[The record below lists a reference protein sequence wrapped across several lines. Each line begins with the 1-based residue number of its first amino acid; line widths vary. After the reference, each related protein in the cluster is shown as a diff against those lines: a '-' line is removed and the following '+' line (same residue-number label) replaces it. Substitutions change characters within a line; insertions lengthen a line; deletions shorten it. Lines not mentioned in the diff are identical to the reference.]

1 MVCRSP
7 ANVSGLQSRK
17 LSQEDNA
24 FMGALKGKKQPT
36 EQWEVILKVN
46 SRPVKFH
53 IDTGAEVT
61 VVSTRTWQ
69 KIGKPS
75 LSASDR
81 TLRCPDEHT
90 LKVKG
95 MFKGTLR
102 TSEHQ
107 TEQPVYVEDNL
118 QTELLGR
125 PSIGSLKLITQ
136 VAAVST
142 VKPVAQFP
150 SLFTGL
156 GRLEGDYT
164 IRLHEGAKPYALSTP
179 HRVAVPLLRHVK
191 EELNHMEELG
201 VITPVTEPTEWCV
214 GMVVVPK
221 PNNQVRICVD
231 LTHLNENM
239 QRERHPLPVVDQ
251 MLA

>member
-7 ANVSGLQSRK
+7 ANVSGLQYRK
-17 LSQEDNA
+17 LSQESNA
-24 FMGALKGKKQPT
+24 FMGALSGKKQPT

-102 TSEHQ
+102 TSD
-107 TEQPVYVEDNL
+107 EQPVYVVDIL

-125 PSIGSLKLITQ
+125 PSIESLKLIT
-136 VAAVST
+136 
-142 VKPVAQFP
+142 
-150 SLFTGL
+150 
-156 GRLEGDYT
+156 
-164 IRLHEGAKPYALSTP
+164 
-179 HRVAVPLLRHVK
+179 
-191 EELNHMEELG
+191 
-201 VITPVTEPTEWCV
+201 
-214 GMVVVPK
+214 
-221 PNNQVRICVD
+221 
-231 LTHLNENM
+231 
-239 QRERHPLPVVDQ
+239 
-251 MLA
+251 

>member
-1 MVCRSP
+1 MKSQQKELRGTSPIVGAIQKLGSENSGSRKDQTCPKCGRSPSHDRQQCPARTAVCRKCKKRGHFQVVCRSP

-95 MFKGTLR
+95 MFKGTLK
-102 TSEHQ
+102 TSERQ
-107 TEQPVYVEDNL
+107 TEQPVYIVDNL
-118 QTELLGR
+118 QTELLVR
-125 PSIGSLKLITQ
+125 PSIESLKLITQ

-142 VKPVAQFP
+142 NEPVARFP
-150 SLFTGL
+150 SLFTGH
-156 GRLEGDYT
+156 GQLERD
-164 IRLHEGAKPYALSTP
+164 
-179 HRVAVPLLRHVK
+179 
-191 EELNHMEELG
+191 
-201 VITPVTEPTEWCV
+201 
-214 GMVVVPK
+214 
-221 PNNQVRICVD
+221 
-231 LTHLNENM
+231 
-239 QRERHPLPVVDQ
+239 
-251 MLA
+251 